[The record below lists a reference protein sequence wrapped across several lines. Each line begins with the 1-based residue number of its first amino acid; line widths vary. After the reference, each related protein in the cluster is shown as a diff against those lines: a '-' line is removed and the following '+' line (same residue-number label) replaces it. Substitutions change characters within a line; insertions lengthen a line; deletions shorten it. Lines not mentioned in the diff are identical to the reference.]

1 MIERVSLMNNNCFN
15 KEKNKKKVKENI
27 VFNTSGYVILIS
39 MRKENYRKKNY
50 LQSSIISYLFD

>member
-1 MIERVSLMNNNCFN
+1 MNNNCFN
-15 KEKNKKKVKENI
+15 TEKNKKRKENI